1 MLKAGTI
8 VTVMPTAEA
17 LRQSY
22 PAVNQIIDPTI
33 VRLLDPIPN
42 ENTLDVI
49 DVKTMDFWII
59 YDFNIFEVNR
69 KVGE

>member
-33 VRLLDPIPN
+33 VRLLDPTPN

-49 DVKTMDFWII
+49 DVETMDFWII
-59 YDFNIFEVNR
+59 YDFNIL
-69 KVGE
+69 K